1 MIFKQLRSNWKL
13 AIVGTLALALH
24 AQQLETLKI
33 TIIEGKGSVNSIKK
47 GQGSSIVV
55 EVRDETDRIVPTA
68 RVQFSTPA
76 TGPSGE
82 VDGRHTFLAWTDT
95 EGRAH
100 VDNLVPNAE
109 PGSFPVTV
117 AARFAG
123 RSGTATFNEENSASV
138 TQVARTYTVNRPNHK
153 VRNVLIIAGIVAA
166 AGLAIGLS
174 LALTGGS
181 SAAAIAPTPTTI
193 GVGGISVGGPK

>member
-1 MIFKQLRSNWKL
+1 MKKRNKPNWN
-13 AIVGTLALALH
+13 LALAPVLVLTLH

-33 TIIEGKGSVNSIKK
+33 SIIEGKGSVNSIKK
-47 GQGSSIVV
+47 NLGSSIVV
-55 EVRDETDRIVPTA
+55 EVRDEADRIVPTA

-82 VDGRHTFLAWTDT
+82 VEGRHTFLAWTDT

-100 VDNLVPNAE
+100 VDNLVPNAL

-117 AARFAG
+117 EARFAG
-123 RSGTATFNEENSASV
+123 RTGSATFNEENSASQ
-138 TQVARTYTVNRPNHK
+138 TEVARTYTVNRPNHK
-153 VRNVLIIAGIVAA
+153 VRNVLIIAGMVAA

-174 LALTGGS
+174 LALAGGGTGVV
-181 SAAAIAPTPTTI
+181 APTPTTI
-193 GVGGISVGGPK
+193 SVGGVSVGGPK